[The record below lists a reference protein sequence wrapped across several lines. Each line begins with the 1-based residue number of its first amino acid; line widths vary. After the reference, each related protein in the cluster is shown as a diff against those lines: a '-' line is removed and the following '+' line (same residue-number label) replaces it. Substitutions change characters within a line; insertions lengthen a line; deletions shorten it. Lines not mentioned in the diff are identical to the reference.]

1 MADHLKYIDYLKG
14 EKDILRS
21 LTDQLPIGI
30 YRTSVDGK
38 ILYANPALAK
48 MLEYTLDEIYKVSVL
63 DLYSDQTE
71 RLISRDFNK
80 SGTKNTISKQLKFK
94 TKSGRIITVN
104 DITNIIKNE
113 KGEVVY
119 FDGSLEDI
127 TKKIVAEKAL
137 KESEARYKTLTDI
150 TVEGIIIH
158 KGGIIVDANPSAQKI
173 TGYNFELVKGKS
185 ILDFIHPSSLDFV
198 KSKLNT
204 NFSGSFEV
212 KIICAN
218 KSSIDIEIEAKNV
231 VIDGEVNK
239 VVAFRDI
246 SERKQIEKEIL
257 QLSTAI
263 TQSPVSVVITDLDG
277 NIEYVNQK
285 FTDVTGYTYE
295 EAIGKNPRI
304 LKTEHTV
311 PEDYKELW
319 ETISSGK
326 IWRGEFLNKRKDG
339 THYWELASISPII
352 DEKGNIIKYIA
363 IKEDI
368 TERKKTENALIKSE
382 KELTQANATKNM
394 FFSVIAH
401 DLIGPIGNFGQL
413 LNLLK
418 ENFNDISNNEKLD
431 YINLLLRFSSKTN
444 NLLEDLLLWAR
455 IQMNTL
461 DFSVKTVNLKALI
474 ENSIGIVKEKASEK
488 NIEIKTLVDDI
499 NIDLN
504 KESIKTII
512 RNLLSNAIKFSHKNS
527 QIEINSRL
535 LQDNNTIEISIKD
548 KGVGITKKNID
559 KLFKIEASFSTYG
572 TEKEKGTGLGLILC
586 KELVEKNSGA
596 IWVESKENEGSTFF
610 FTLPLK

>member
-1 MADHLKYIDYLKG
+1 
-14 EKDILRS
+14 
-21 LTDQLPIGI
+21 
-30 YRTSVDGK
+30 
-38 ILYANPALAK
+38 
-48 MLEYTLDEIYKVSVL
+48 
-63 DLYSDQTE
+63 
-71 RLISRDFNK
+71 
-80 SGTKNTISKQLKFK
+80 
-94 TKSGRIITVN
+94 
-104 DITNIIKNE
+104 
-113 KGEVVY
+113 
-119 FDGSLEDI
+119 DI

-150 TVEGIIIH
+150 TVEGIFIH
-158 KGGIIVDANPSAQKI
+158 KEGIIVDANPSAQKI

-185 ILDFIHPSSLDFV
+185 ILDFIHPNSLDFV

-212 KIICAN
+212 KIVCAN

-231 VIDGEVNK
+231 LIDGEVNR

-246 SERKQIEKEIL
+246 SERKNIEKEIL

-263 TQSPVSVVITDLDG
+263 TQSPVSVVITNLDG
-277 NIEYVNQK
+277 DIEYVNRK

-311 PEDYKELW
+311 SGDYKEMW

-352 DEKGNIIKYIA
+352 DEKGNIIKYLA

-368 TERKKTENALIKSE
+368 TERKKTLDALKKSE

-401 DLIGPIGNFGQL
+401 DLKGPIGNFGQL
-413 LNLLK
+413 LSLLK
-418 ENFNDISNNEKLD
+418 ENFNDISNDEKLD
-431 YINLLLRFSSKTN
+431 YINLLVGLSSKTH

-461 DFSVKTVNLKALI
+461 DFSVKTVNLKTLI
-474 ENSIGIVKEKASEK
+474 ES
-488 NIEIKTLVDDI
+488 
-499 NIDLN
+499 
-504 KESIKTII
+504 
-512 RNLLSNAIKFSHKNS
+512 
-527 QIEINSRL
+527 
-535 LQDNNTIEISIKD
+535 
-548 KGVGITKKNID
+548 
-559 KLFKIEASFSTYG
+559 
-572 TEKEKGTGLGLILC
+572 
-586 KELVEKNSGA
+586 
-596 IWVESKENEGSTFF
+596 
-610 FTLPLK
+610 